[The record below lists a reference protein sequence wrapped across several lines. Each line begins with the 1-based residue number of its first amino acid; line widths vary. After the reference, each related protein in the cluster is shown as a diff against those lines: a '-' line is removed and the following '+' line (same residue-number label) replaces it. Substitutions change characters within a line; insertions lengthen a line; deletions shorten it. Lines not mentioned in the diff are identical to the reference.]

1 MYDIT
6 APGAVSMSAVGHF
19 REALEA
25 MQHGDRVTV
34 ASALMAIDPQSW
46 QAIEARLAIL
56 GTTLPAFLAELA
68 PRGND
73 ESRRQASPIDP
84 LIPTGRDAP

>member
-1 MYDIT
+1 MSYDLT
-6 APGAVSMSAVGHF
+6 APGAVSMTAVGHF

-25 MQHGDRVTV
+25 MQHGDRVGA

-46 QAIEARLAIL
+46 HGIETRLAIL

-68 PRGND
+68 PRGAD
-73 ESRRQASPIDP
+73 ETGQQA
-84 LIPTGRDAP
+84 